1 MSDIIRVLP
10 DPVANQ
16 IAAGEVVQRPASV
29 VKELMENSL
38 DAGAKHIQL
47 VITDAGKTCIQVI
60 DDGKGMSETDAR
72 MAFERHATSKIR
84 DANDLFK
91 LYTMGFRGE
100 ALPSIAAVSRVE
112 LRTRTQDDEIGT
124 CVTIEGKNE
133 QEDSITRQQPV
144 ACPVGANFCV
154 KDLFFNL
161 PVRRRFL
168 KSDRHEQTLI
178 LVEFE
183 RIALAHPD
191 IAMTFRTPDAIIMD
205 LPANNFRQRIVNI
218 FGKSLDKYLLN
229 VKVETPVVEISGFVG
244 SPESSKKKGVQ
255 QFFFVNGRYMKHFY
269 FNKAVQKA
277 FERMVPEGNEVPFF
291 LHLVVNPSKIDV
303 NIHPTKTEIKFE
315 DEQTI
320 WTIINSAVK
329 ESLGKFNAIPTID
342 FDTDNRPEIPVFN
355 EDLAQIKAPT
365 ININPDFNP
374 FESTPRYSSK
384 GGSTS
389 SAGTKGAK
397 TFSSYEDFTPNDPA
411 SLGGA
416 ASFEG
421 IPSSDRGSASGRGNA
436 YEAAPADFWTPDSQ
450 AFAPTN
456 DIVSDTPA
464 FFDSKASSLGGDWD
478 VQSAHFIQ
486 YKGRYMITPVP
497 AGLLIIDS
505 PRAHTR
511 ILYEEYLVKAKN
523 HASETQGLLF
533 AHAIELTPTQRAIY
547 ETMKDEIA
555 ALGFHIERTDEGGY
569 SMTGVPAEV
578 GGMNP
583 DTLFLNILEEAL
595 TKTEGPQDALLHQ
608 AASTLA
614 RHTAIPVGQY
624 MTNDEMRSLTAKLAD
639 TSNPNFTPDGK
650 VIQTILGDNSIQ
662 SRFH

>member
-38 DAGAKHIQL
+38 DAGATHIQL

-60 DDGKGMSETDAR
+60 DNGKGMSETDAR

-84 DANDLFK
+84 NANDLFK

-112 LRTRTQDDEIGT
+112 LHTRTHDDELGT
-124 CVTIEGKNE
+124 CVTIAGKNE
-133 QEDSITRQQPV
+133 QEDSIVRQQPV
-144 ACPVGANFCV
+144 ACPVGANFRV

-191 IAMTFRTPDAIIMD
+191 ITLTLRTPDAVIMD
-205 LPANNFRQRIVNI
+205 LPAANFRQRIVNI
-218 FGKSLDKYLLN
+218 FGKSLDKFLLA

-291 LHLVVNPSKIDV
+291 LHLVVDPSKIDV

-342 FDTDNRPEIPVFN
+342 FDTANRPDIPVFTDDTA
-355 EDLAQIKAPT
+355 EVKVPT

-374 FESTPRYSSK
+374 FESTPRSV
-384 GGSTS
+384 
-389 SAGTKGAK
+389 AGT
-397 TFSSYEDFTPNDPA
+397 TTPRTTTHHT
-411 SLGGA
+411 
-416 ASFEG
+416 
-421 IPSSDRGSASGRGNA
+421 PS
-436 YEAAPADFWTPDSQ
+436 PHTTPDFWTPETQDLHTSQ
-450 AFAPTN
+450 ESIAA
-456 DIVSDTPA
+456 DTPA
-464 FFDSKASSLGGDWD
+464 FFEPSPTAFGEDWD
-478 VQSAHFIQ
+478 VENASFIQ
-486 YKGRYMITPVP
+486 YRGRYMITPVP
-497 AGLLIIDS
+497 SGLLIIDA

-523 HASETQGLLF
+523 HAADTQGLLF
-533 AHAIELTPTQRAIY
+533 AHTIELTPAQRAIY

-555 ALGFHIERTDEGGY
+555 ALGFCIESADGGY
-569 SMTGVPAEV
+569 NMTGVPAEI
-578 GGMNP
+578 GGANP
-583 DTLFLNILEEAL
+583 VSLLLNILEEAL
-595 TKTEGPQDALLHQ
+595 ATTDNAQDALLHL
-608 AASTLA
+608 AASALA
-614 RHTAIPVGQY
+614 KHTAIPVGQY
-624 MTNDEMRSLTAKLAD
+624 MTNDEMRSLTARLAD
-639 TSNPNFTPDGK
+639 TSNPNFTPDGRL
-650 VIQTILGDNSIQ
+650 IQTILDDQNIQ
-662 SRFH
+662 ARFH